1 MADFTRKDVV
11 VQAAVCLRD
20 AGLQSRVFAPS
31 TPEYDSCKDS
41 YWSCTAK
48 LTPTCVVRPRSAA
61 EVSVALK
68 ALVRANEKFAVRSTG
83 HAPSPGVNNI
93 DGGVTMDLSL
103 LDSVQYDETSET
115 VSFGPGARWL
125 RVYQELQKHGRIVT
139 GGREGQNGVA
149 GFLLG
154 GGNNWLMSTRG
165 WACDNVITYETVLA
179 DGIIVAA
186 DRDTHPDLFRA
197 LKGGGNNFGVVTR
210 FTMNTI
216 SCERIWG
223 GVATSSKEYVSDAI
237 QLASNFTK
245 SLHSYPDSSLVVLIG
260 YIPDMKDIAVV
271 TGVVETRGLE
281 KVPIFDEWEKLPKIT
296 NTAKPKTML
305 EIGTETSQACDR
317 YNTWFTLTI
326 KNDQGIMAKVAELHE
341 RLVEEL
347 KPLIPAGDFG
357 TQCVFGPL
365 PALVGKRSVAAG
377 GNVMGLERIAGDGIL
392 VQMNTM
398 AKTAEHMALIYPRQ
412 KAWVEAVRAHAAKD
426 DGGGGDLGWL
436 FMNYADSSQDV
447 LASYGAENVKFM
459 KEVSAKYDPQGVF
472 QTLCP
477 GGWKVSEV
485 SL

>member
-1 MADFTRKDVV
+1 MADFTRKDVVV

-31 TPEYDSCKDS
+31 TPEYDACKES
-41 YWSCTAK
+41 YWSRTAK
-48 LTPTCVVRPRSAA
+48 LTPTCVVRPRSTA

-83 HAPSPGVNNI
+83 HAPGAGVNNI

-103 LDSVQYDETSET
+103 LDNVQYNETNET

-125 RVYQELQKHGRIVT
+125 RVYREVQKHGRIVA

-154 GGNNWLMSTRG
+154 GGNNWLTSTKG

-179 DGIIVAA
+179 DGSIVIA
-186 DRDTHPDLFRA
+186 DQDTHSDLFRA
-197 LKGGGNNFGVVTR
+197 LKGGGNNFGVVTK
-210 FTMNTI
+210 FTMSTI
-216 SCERIWG
+216 VCERIWG

-237 QLASNFTK
+237 QLASDFTE
-245 SLHSYPDSSLVVLIG
+245 SLSSHPNSSLIVLIG

-271 TGVVETRGLE
+271 TGVMETRGME
-281 KVPIFDEWEKLPKIT
+281 KVPIFNEWEKLPKIT

-305 EIGTETSQACDR
+305 EIGTETTQPCDR

-326 KNDQGIMAKVAELHE
+326 KNDKGIMAKAVELHE
-341 RLVEEL
+341 KLVEEL

-365 PALVGKRSVAAG
+365 PALVGTCSAAAG
-377 GNVMGLERIAGDGIL
+377 GNVMGLERITSDAIL

-398 AKTAEHMALIYPRQ
+398 AKTAEQMALVQPKQR
-412 KAWVEAVRAHAAKD
+412 AWVEAVRAHAATA
-426 DGGGGDLGWL
+426 GGDLGWL

-447 LASYGAENVKFM
+447 LASYGPENVKLM

-477 GGWKVSEV
+477 GGWKISEV